1 MRGKFV
7 NVCMALLNLLLGILI
22 IIYTWKIPSEITEL
36 TVQEYQIIKIVKIF
50 VYIIFGVI
58 TFLNVIHF
66 FLDMRNGSRRTGYL
80 ISIFSISFVFFQI
93 WPIAIFSII
102 GAIIIFIS
110 SLKIRWVETNS
121 YTMISI
127 IAILAI
133 MICFIIGISFIYKNL
148 GIYIRDKENEGE
160 IAYKDTYFK
169 YITELDEDTE
179 PYINIEKNGK
189 YGYINSNGDVLID
202 FIYDYASPF
211 VPITEYDKHFD
222 IALVCQDGRTIII
235 LKNQREVMS
244 YRSESMDDDY
254 EAKIAELED
263 IYYNTLGQTEEMK
276 YEIDVT
282 ENSSITKIPKY
293 DEVSES
299 YTYRYDLNDE
309 YDLIITQS
317 SMGLGDTYELAY
329 KDNLSIRI
337 KLDCEHLD
345 YDDNYLYIFS
355 NGTIPFYDT
364 SKNQQGWF
372 TSYGRKV
379 TLSGNAQILDFF
391 GDYTL
396 IKNHNDN
403 TIYFINSDGN
413 MVSDVYKEIYI
424 VNEDRFIVKNQDNK
438 YIVINSS
445 FEKIFDG
452 EWDFADTSLISY
464 GLYIFGFTNGVIDFS
479 DFNYADNMNLQILN
493 DEGRVIASDVNQI
506 YDKVY
511 SISNDKS
518 VAYSERYSNFLNN
531 LKTMNTKFVGDKF
544 YE

>member
-22 IIYTWKIPSEITEL
+22 LIYAWRIPNEITEL
-36 TVQEYQIIKIVKIF
+36 TVQEYQIISIVDIF
-50 VYIIFGVI
+50 IYVIFGII
-58 TFLNVIHF
+58 TFLNLIHF
-66 FLDMRNGSRRTGYL
+66 FLDIRNGSRRTGYL
-80 ISIFSISFVFFQI
+80 IAIFSVSFVFMKI
-93 WPIAIFSII
+93 WPIAIFSIL
-102 GAIIIFIS
+102 GALIILIS
-110 SLKIRWVETNS
+110 SLKFRWVETNS

-127 IAILAI
+127 IVVLAI
-133 MICFIIGISFIYKNL
+133 AICFIIGISFIYENL

-160 IAYKDTYFK
+160 IAYRDTYFQ
-169 YITELDEDTE
+169 YITELEE
-179 PYINIEKNGK
+179 SEEVYINVKKDGK
-189 YGYINSNGDVLID
+189 YGYINLNGDVVID

-211 VPITEYDKHFD
+211 VPITAYDKHFD

-254 EAKIAELED
+254 GAKLSELED
-263 IYYNTLGQTEEMK
+263 IYYNTLGQTDEMK
-276 YEIDVT
+276 YEMDIT
-282 ENSSITKIPKY
+282 ENSNITRIPKY

-317 SMGLGDTYELAY
+317 TMGLGDTYELAY

-337 KLDCEHLD
+337 NLDCEYLD
-345 YDDNYLYIFS
+345 YDENYLYIFS
-355 NGTIPFYDT
+355 NGTIPFYDV
-364 SKNQQGWF
+364 SRNQQGWF
-372 TSYGRKV
+372 TSYGRKI

-403 TIYFINSDGN
+403 TIYFINSEGT

-424 VNEDRFIVKNQDNK
+424 VNEDRFIVKNDSNK

-445 FEKIFDG
+445 FEKAFDG
-452 EWDFADTSLISY
+452 EWDFVDTSLISS
-464 GLYIFGFTNGVIDFS
+464 GLYIFGFTNGVIEFS

-493 DEGRVIASDVNQI
+493 SDGTIIASDVNQVYTTI
-506 YDKVY
+506 Y
-511 SISNDKS
+511 SISDDTS
-518 VAYSERYSNFLNN
+518 LSYSERYSNFLNN
-531 LKTMNTKFVGDKF
+531 LRSMNTSFIGDKF

>member
-1 MRGKFV
+1 MKGKFV
-7 NVCMALLNLLLGILI
+7 NVCMALLNLLLGVLI
-22 IIYTWKIPSEITEL
+22 FIYTWRIPNEITEL
-36 TVQEYQIIKIVKIF
+36 TVQEYEIIKIVKIF
-50 VYIIFGVI
+50 LYIIFGVI
-58 TFLNVIHF
+58 TFLNLIHF

-80 ISIFSISFVFFQI
+80 IAILSISFVFFQI

-102 GAIIIFIS
+102 GSIIIFIS
-110 SLKIRWVETNS
+110 SIKIRWVETNS

-211 VPITEYDKHFD
+211 VPIIEYDKHFD

-345 YDDNYLYIFS
+345 YDNNYLYIFS

-379 TLSGNAQILDFF
+379 ILSGNAQILDFF

-403 TIYFINSDGN
+403 TIYFIDSDGN

-445 FEKIFDG
+445 FEKAFDG

-464 GLYIFGFTNGVIDFS
+464 GLYIFGFTNGVIEFS

-531 LKTMNTKFVGDKF
+531 LKAMNTKFVGDKF